1 MTKTMM
7 KILIG
12 AAVAV
17 ALVVLFNLLPT
28 GVCIAST
35 ISAGVGA
42 VAGWFAKRW
51 YDNNVEHTE
60 EEE

>member
-1 MTKTMM
+1 MGKKIK
-7 KILIG
+7 KILMFV
-12 AAVAV
+12 AAVV

-28 GVCIAST
+28 GVCITST

-51 YDNNVEHTE
+51 YDNNVEQPE
-60 EEE
+60 EED

>member
-1 MTKTMM
+1 MAKTTK

-12 AAVAV
+12 AAAAV
-17 ALVVLFNLLPT
+17 ALVVVFNLLPT
-28 GVCIAST
+28 GVCITST

-51 YDNNVEHTE
+51 YDNNVEQPE
-60 EEE
+60 EEN